1 MKLLPVASQ
10 LKLCHPQL
18 YQHLY
23 CPACSDDRVET
34 VVHLLTCSAYCS
46 LWEQLF
52 HALNLNLQT
61 FLLKTFA
68 DHTNRDAHVDIIL
81 RTILGTSSFSDS
93 FLDIK
98 TYGIEMKLRS
108 SLIKKL
114 VDSDLCSHSTA
125 TKIATIVLWEFVK
138 LFKTIIW
145 RSRCDRMIQWEHT
158 ANITTMDKRSKP
170 RHSRNNQRSHVI
182 YHDSSY
188 DSDDPIC
195 YDDPPIVSGIPVN
208 NPRPPGITRTTRL
221 ASALM
226 QVNCQI
232 KALIQHNAKNAWI
245 FKSKDCFN
253 KTVISL

>member
-1 MKLLPVASQ
+1 MPI
-10 LKLCHPQL
+10 C
-18 YQHLY
+18 
-23 CPACSDDRVET
+23 
-34 VVHLLTCSAYCS
+34 
-46 LWEQLF
+46 
-52 HALNLNLQT
+52 
-61 FLLKTFA
+61 
-68 DHTNRDAHVDIIL
+68 
-81 RTILGTSSFSDS
+81 
-93 FLDIK
+93 K

-114 VDSDLCSHSTA
+114 VDPDLCSHSTA

-170 RHSRNNQRSHVI
+170 HHSRNNQRSHVI

-232 KALIQHNAKNAWI
+232 KALIQHNAKNVWI